1 MNNKIFSILCVFL
14 FLVSCVPNKEKKVLK
29 EEHVVNY
36 VTREKLVNNIIRSGI
51 YFYQVGQFTRL
62 YIPSK
67 MLFKPYTSQWRSA
80 GLEFLFK
87 DIVLLIN
94 SYDVTEVNVFSSIY
108 GAKSKRYLNAIA
120 NRQAQRVVEELLAG
134 KIDAR
139 LITSKG
145 SLSLRK
151 EITKSLERYYDH
163 KDVESFGFISIVFRY
178 DSQINKN

>member
-1 MNNKIFSILCVFL
+1 
-14 FLVSCVPNKEKKVLK
+14 
-29 EEHVVNY
+29 
-36 VTREKLVNNIIRSGI
+36 
-51 YFYQVGQFTRL
+51 
-62 YIPSK
+62 
-67 MLFKPYTSQWRSA
+67 
-80 GLEFLFK
+80 
-87 DIVLLIN
+87 
-94 SYDVTEVNVFSSIY
+94 VTEVNVFSSIY